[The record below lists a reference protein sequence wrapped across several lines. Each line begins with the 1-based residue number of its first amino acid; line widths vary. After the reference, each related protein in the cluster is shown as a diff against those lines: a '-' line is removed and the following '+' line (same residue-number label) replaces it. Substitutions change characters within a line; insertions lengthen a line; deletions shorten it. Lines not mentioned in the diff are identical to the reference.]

1 MPAVAGRV
9 ARVSARAPLD
19 VAQILSL
26 VRPLSTSLDS
36 TFHGED
42 HWRDVASIGLDL
54 AEQTRDCD
62 PIVVVLFAVLHDAR
76 RIGDDHDPLHG
87 ERAATLAHSLALGR
101 FGFSG
106 PQVALVESAC
116 RGHTGGGL
124 SGDPTI
130 GTCWDADRLTL
141 WRVGIEP
148 GARYMSTRAGK
159 EAAASRRRYARAT
172 EWSEIWRRVPGP
184 SRPSSSSRPQG
195 S

>member
-9 ARVSARAPLD
+9 DRVTTAARLELER
-19 VAQILSL
+19 ILTL

-36 TFHGED
+36 RFHGED

-54 AEQTRDCD
+54 AERTRECD
-62 PIVVVLFAVLHDAR
+62 PIVVVLFAVLHEAR

-87 ERAATLAHSLALGR
+87 ERAATLAHSLELGR
-101 FGFSG
+101 FGLSG
-106 PQVALVESAC
+106 PQVALVASAC
-116 RGHTGGGL
+116 RDHTGGGL
-124 SGDPTI
+124 SADPTI

-148 GARYMSTRAGK
+148 GVRYMSTIAGK
-159 EAAASRRRYARAT
+159 EAAASRRRFARAT
-172 EWSEIWRRVPGP
+172 PWSEISRRVPGP
-184 SRPSSSSRPQG
+184 SRSADSSRQQR